1 MIDSGN
7 ALAHAGQ
14 RAGDSAG
21 RIVACRTLANACT
34 PRAIPVHLLLACQA
48 RWHRL
53 RGRHQRVISV
63 QLSDSLYTVRS
74 QTVSAPG
81 ACRTALDGL
90 RQRMQLL
97 RGVYSRLKHH
107 RCLCVR
113 TGNREGTRAPH
124 AALHWSRVITAKS
137 LGALCRRD
145 PERER
150 LKTHK
155 LCALAR
161 LQRR

>member
-1 MIDSGN
+1 M
-7 ALAHAGQ
+7 
-14 RAGDSAG
+14 
-21 RIVACRTLANACT
+21 
-34 PRAIPVHLLLACQA
+34 
-48 RWHRL
+48 
-53 RGRHQRVISV
+53 
-63 QLSDSLYTVRS
+63 
-74 QTVSAPG
+74 SAPG

-90 RQRMQLL
+90 RQRVQLL
-97 RGVYSRLKHH
+97 RGVYSRLNLSLKHH

-155 LCALAR
+155 LFTRTPATPLINRHWLPAVTTFLRR
-161 LQRR
+161 LRV